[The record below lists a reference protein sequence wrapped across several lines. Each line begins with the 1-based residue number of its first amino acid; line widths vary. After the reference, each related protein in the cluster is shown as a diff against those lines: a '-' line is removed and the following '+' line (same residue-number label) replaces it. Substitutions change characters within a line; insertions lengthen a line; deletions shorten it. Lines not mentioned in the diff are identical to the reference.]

1 MSLLQRLSHDWSAL
15 WQAAPGHRFQEL
27 YRRRHRRRE
36 SELRR
41 LLLLAFGGLLL
52 LIGLLLVLTPGPGG
66 AIAVLGALLVA
77 GQSRRAALTLD
88 RSELRLRAVS
98 RLFRR

>member
-1 MSLLQRLSHDWSAL
+1 LNRFLHDWSAL
-15 WQAAPGHRFQEL
+15 WQALPGRRFQEL

-52 LIGLLLVLTPGPGG
+52 LFGMLLVFTPGPG
-66 AIAVLGALLVA
+66 AAVAALGAMLIG
-77 GQSRRAALTLD
+77 GQSRRAALALD
-88 RSELRLRAVS
+88 RLEVRLRSLAS
-98 RLFRR
+98 RRGA